1 MTSVER
7 MAEYADLP
15 PEAPLESKEEN
26 KPPTNWPQDGSISA
40 QNVSLKYKEDGANI
54 LDNIDFTILPS
65 EKVGLR
71 NIIIADLS
79 TVLVL
84 QLLNIKQVLWIC

>member
-54 LDNIDFTILPS
+54 LDNINFTILPS
-65 EKVGLR
+65 EKVGLG
-71 NIIIADLS
+71 NITYILLIAFEYLFCCFCS
-79 TVLVL
+79 V
-84 QLLNIKQVLWIC
+84 